1 MSAIVYKEK
10 QDYPFEE
17 LISETGGS
25 LGVFLGL
32 SLWIGLSWFMIISL
46 RLL

>member
-1 MSAIVYKEK
+1 MISTTIRIAEVSAIVYKEK

-32 SLWIGLSWFMIISL
+32 SLWIGLS
-46 RLL
+46 